1 MAVVNCLSGND
12 VTKCCVPALYADG
25 ESALVSVINSVLYS
39 WNMSL
44 RSSWN

>member
-1 MAVVNCLSGND
+1 MADVNCHSAND
-12 VTKCCVPALYADG
+12 VNWVPVLHGDG
-25 ESALVSVINSVLYS
+25 ESVVVSVINSVLGS